1 VDERAVR
8 PPTAAGKA
16 ALFALLQLRLA
27 QDDG

>member
-1 VDERAVR
+1 VR

-27 QDDG
+27 QADGHGDG